1 MTESAVN
8 LGAAGFV
15 SYFND
20 GGASVDFPVEEDI
33 YAGPSD
39 EEKQAVVRRF
49 QEAGFL
55 PEDTEPGLTSLFGD
69 MVMGN
74 DDPDAFDGELLDR
87 IRSSAS
93 ANSPGNEQ
101 FYPEGNSFFEQLSDE
116 YGYPQSKQSDGS
128 VGIEALHGRTRH
140 SRPDGRDDLP
150 TPQELSDARAHMLAS
165 AMAASQYGP
174 KTADRMG
181 IMEEGIS
188 ITRGG
193 RANSKMDRRNNAVGR
208 RIFAQAG
215 IEATTAELTK
225 QVDQVIFDQI
235 STIMGR
241 SDEEQGPSKANP
253 GHRKNWE
260 SDAQVKGTQD
270 EGQLY
275 FPRKESGKFLTDFPY
290 TR

>member
-1 MTESAVN
+1 
-8 LGAAGFV
+8 
-15 SYFND
+15 
-20 GGASVDFPVEEDI
+20 
-33 YAGPSD
+33 
-39 EEKQAVVRRF
+39 
-49 QEAGFL
+49 
-55 PEDTEPGLTSLFGD
+55 
-69 MVMGN
+69 MVMGS

-101 FYPEGNSFFEQLSDE
+101 FYPQGNSFFEQLSAE
-116 YGYPQSKQSDGS
+116 YGYPQSKQPDGS
-128 VGIEALHGRTRH
+128 MGIEAIQGRNRH
-140 SRPDGRDDLP
+140 SRPYGRDDLP
-150 TPQELSDARAHMLAS
+150 TPQELSDSRSHMLAS

-174 KTADRMG
+174 KTANLMG

-188 ITRGG
+188 LTRGG

-215 IEATTAELTK
+215 MNATTAELTAR
-225 QVDQVIFDQI
+225 VDQVIFKQLD
-235 STIMGR
+235 TIMGR
-241 SDEEQGPSKANP
+241 SEEEQGPSKANP

-275 FPRKESGKFLTDFPY
+275 FPRKESGKFLTDLLN
-290 TR
+290 

>member
-1 MTESAVN
+1 MTEAAVN

-20 GGASVDFPVEEDI
+20 GGAAVDFPVEEDI

-39 EEKQAVVRRF
+39 EEKQAVVSRF

-55 PEDTEPGLTSLFGD
+55 PEDSEPGLTSLLGD
-69 MVMGN
+69 MVIGS
-74 DDPDAFDGELLDR
+74 DDPDAFDGELLSR

-101 FYPEGNSFFEQLSDE
+101 FYPDGNSFFQQLSTE
-116 YGYPQSKQSDGS
+116 YGYPQSNLPDGS
-128 VGIEALHGRTRH
+128 RGIEALEGRTRN
-140 SRPDGRDDLP
+140 STPYRRDDLP
-150 TPQELSDARAHMLAS
+150 TPQELSDARSHMLAS

-174 KTADRMG
+174 KTANLMG

-188 ITRGG
+188 VTPGG
-193 RANSKMDRRNNAVGR
+193 RANTKMDKRNNAVGR

-215 IEATTAELTK
+215 MNATTAELTK
-225 QVDQVIFDQI
+225 QVDQVIFNQLN
-235 STIMGR
+235 TIMGR
-241 SDEEQGPSKANP
+241 SEEEQGPSKANP

-275 FPRKESGKFLTDFPY
+275 FPRKESGKFLTDFPNY
-290 TR
+290 